1 MTEHIRGIECSLYN
15 GGVEDLLLFLSTK
28 PFDFYIRWCM
38 KIDDKDMI
46 LPKSSCNFQ
55 ILPHELQKLA
65 RESIWELVLHIY
77 PDGSNRKIIE
87 TYDDF
92 LNSQCHCCLIFY
104 DCGLLDIYIKNA
116 DFRDQLYSL
125 LLSLSAKD
133 MKFITDLS
141 DSRTCL
147 FL

>member
-1 MTEHIRGIECSLYN
+1 MTENIRGIECSLGN
-15 GGVEDLLLFLSTK
+15 EKLEDLLLFLSNNL
-28 PFDFYIRWCM
+28 FDFYIPWCM
-38 KIDDKDMI
+38 KIANKQRI
-46 LPKSSCNFQ
+46 VPQSLNNLPISLCDLK
-55 ILPHELQKLA
+55 KLA
-65 RESIWELVLHIY
+65 KESIWELVLHIY
-77 PDGSNRKIIE
+77 PVGASKQVIE